1 MCLDILNEGEIV
13 TYREKDHDFL
23 MDIRN
28 GKYLDENRQPTPEF
42 FDIVKELEAK
52 LDKAKETT
60 ELPDNPDYNKINK
73 FVMSVNERIV
83 KGEIQ

>member
-1 MCLDILNEGEIV
+1 MCLDILNKGDIV

-28 GKYLDENRQPTPEF
+28 GKYLDENRQPTSEF

-60 ELPDNPDYNKINK
+60 ELPENPDYNKINK

-83 KGEIQ
+83 KGEI

>member
-28 GKYLDENRQPTPEF
+28 GKYLDENRQPTSEF
-42 FDIVKELEAK
+42 FDIVKELEVK

-60 ELPDNPDYNKINK
+60 ELPENPDYNKINK
-73 FVMSVNERIV
+73 FVMSVNECIV

>member
-42 FDIVKELEAK
+42 FDIVKELETK

-60 ELPDNPDYNKINK
+60 ELPENPDYNKINK

>member
-13 TYREKDHDFL
+13 TYREKDYDFL

-42 FDIVKELEAK
+42 FDIVKELETK

-60 ELPDNPDYNKINK
+60 ELPENPDYNKINK
-73 FVMSVNERIV
+73 FVMSVNEHIV
-83 KGEIQ
+83 KGGI